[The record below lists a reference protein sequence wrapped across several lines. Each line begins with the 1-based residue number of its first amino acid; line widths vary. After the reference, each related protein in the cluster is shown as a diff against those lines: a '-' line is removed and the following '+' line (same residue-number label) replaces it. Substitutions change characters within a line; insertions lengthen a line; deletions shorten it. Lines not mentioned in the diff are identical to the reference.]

1 MDIFSKIAAG
11 EIPSYKCAENDEF
24 YAFLDINPLVKGH
37 TLVIPRREVDYI
49 FDMDDDELARYQVFA
64 KRVALAVKKAF
75 PCKKVAQVVLGLEVP
90 HAHIH
95 LIPMQSEA
103 DVDFRRE
110 KLKLSKNLSFLRRS
124 LRLSQRKYVVSLC
137 DYTNSSPYLIL
148 TSFTYFFTIDELS
161 LFLQMSSTPS
171 SSATM

>member
-11 EIPSYKCAENDEF
+11 EIPSYKCAENEEF

-49 FDMDDDELARYQVFA
+49 FDMEDDELARFEVFA
-64 KRVALAVKKAF
+64 KKVAVAIKNAF
-75 PCKKVAQVVLGLEVP
+75 PCVKVGQAVLGLEVP

-103 DVDFRRE
+103 DVDFRKP
-110 KLKLSKNLSFLRRS
+110 KLEVTPEEQAEIAAKIFAEFQKL
-124 LRLSQRKYVVSLC
+124 
-137 DYTNSSPYLIL
+137 
-148 TSFTYFFTIDELS
+148 
-161 LFLQMSSTPS
+161 
-171 SSATM
+171 